1 MNTNAMTTAIEQVAA
16 ILNGLK
22 KDVTLKLAG
31 KYNFDAEE
39 ALAYLE
45 TGVVS
50 SETLTH
56 PEAPPEDATKA
67 NIKSDLNV
75 SEPVKITTD
84 APKQKKEKKTPAV
97 KMTPEEK
104 EAAKEAAKQAKQ
116 AEKEAAKEAAKQAKQ
131 AEKEAA
137 KEAAK
142 QAKQAE
148 KEAAKQAKQAEKG
161 AAKAAEKNTS
171 EKVEE
176 KVVEEKVVEEKA
188 VEEKAVEEKA
198 VEDQDELSEDEVDE
212 DEEESVTL
220 KGFTY
225 EGKKYGRSEDG
236 TVFDLETQ
244 EEIGTWDEE
253 AQKIVFEAED
263 WVSRDV
269 IG

>member
-56 PEAPPEDATKA
+56 PEAPPEDATKT

-84 APKQKKEKKTPAV
+84 APKPKKEKKTPAV

-116 AEKEAAKEAAKQAKQ
+116 AEKEAAKEAT
-131 AEKEAA
+131 
-137 KEAAK
+137 K

-148 KEAAKQAKQAEKG
+148 KEAAKQAAKQAKQSEKG

-176 KVVEEKVVEEKA
+176 KVVEEKV

-263 WVSRDV
+263 
-269 IG
+269 

>member
-56 PEAPPEDATKA
+56 PEAPPEDATKT

-84 APKQKKEKKTPAV
+84 APKPKKEKKTPAV

-116 AEKEAAKEAAKQAKQ
+116 AEKEAAKQAAKQAKQ
-131 AEKEAA
+131 S
-137 KEAAK
+137 
-142 QAKQAE
+142 
-148 KEAAKQAKQAEKG
+148 EKG

-176 KVVEEKVVEEKA
+176 KVVEEN
-188 VEEKAVEEKA
+188 AVEEKA

-263 WVSRDV
+263 
-269 IG
+269 

>member
-56 PEAPPEDATKA
+56 PEAPPEDATKT

-84 APKQKKEKKTPAV
+84 APKPKKEKKTPAV

-116 AEKEAAKEAAKQAKQ
+116 AEKEAAKEATKQAKQ

-148 KEAAKQAKQAEKG
+148 KEAAKQAAKQAKQSEKG

-176 KVVEEKVVEEKA
+176 KVVEEN
-188 VEEKAVEEKA
+188 AVEEKA

-263 WVSRDV
+263 
-269 IG
+269 

>member
-50 SETLTH
+50 SETLTR

-84 APKQKKEKKTPAV
+84 APKPKKEKKTPAV

-116 AEKEAAKEAAKQAKQ
+116 AEKEAAKQAAKQAKQ
-131 AEKEAA
+131 S
-137 KEAAK
+137 
-142 QAKQAE
+142 
-148 KEAAKQAKQAEKG
+148 EKG

-176 KVVEEKVVEEKA
+176 KVVEEN
-188 VEEKAVEEKA
+188 AVEEKA

-263 WVSRDV
+263 
-269 IG
+269 